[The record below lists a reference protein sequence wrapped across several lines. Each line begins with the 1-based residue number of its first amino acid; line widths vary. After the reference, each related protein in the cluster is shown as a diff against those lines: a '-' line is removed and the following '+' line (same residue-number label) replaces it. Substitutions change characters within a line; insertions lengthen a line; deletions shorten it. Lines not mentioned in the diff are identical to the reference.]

1 LQKEILRLA
10 IPNIISNLS
19 VPLLS
24 SVDAVLMGHLA
35 EPYYLGAVAVGGII
49 FNFIYWSFGFL
60 RMGTTGLIAQ
70 AYGKKDSKEILL
82 ILYRALLTALI
93 IGLIIILI
101 QSIISRISFSSI
113 NASDDVEEYAKT
125 YFYIRIY
132 AAPAVLALY
141 VFQGWFL
148 GMQNARYPLYILVFL
163 NIVNIFFNILFVK
176 YFKMNA
182 DGVAL
187 GTVFAQYF
195 GLALAVFLYFKFKI
209 KRRSNITLREIIDIA
224 SIKKFFSVN
233 FDIFIRTIALIFAF
247 SFFTAKSAEFG
258 DVVLGANTILLQLW
272 TIFAYGVDGFAF
284 AAESLIGKYKGAM
297 DYDKLKRAV
306 YSVFVWGITLGLGVT
321 VIYVVFLDKLINIF
335 TSNQQMAAVA
345 ISYAAWTIYTP
356 AVNTVCYIWDGIY
369 IGATATKAMR
379 NAMLFV
385 TLGIY
390 IPAYY
395 LTKDMLG
402 NHSLWFSLSFFM
414 FMRGVTLSV
423 MAKKYIFN
431 FNKF

>member
-1 LQKEILRLA
+1 M
-10 IPNIISNLS
+10 
-19 VPLLS
+19 
-24 SVDAVLMGHLA
+24 LMGHLA

-70 AYGKKDSKEILL
+70 AYGKKDRKEIQLV
-82 ILYRALLTALI
+82 LYRALLTALI
-93 IGLIIILI
+93 IGLMLILI
-101 QSIISRISFSSI
+101 QVLISKISFSLI
-113 NASDDVEEYAKT
+113 NASGDVERYAKT

-163 NIVNIFFNILFVK
+163 NIVNIFFNVLFVK
-176 YFKMNA
+176 YFNMNA
-182 DGVAL
+182 DGVAF

-195 GLALAVFLYFKFKI
+195 GLVLAVILYFKVKVKGESRIKI
-209 KRRSNITLREIIDIA
+209 AEILHIA
-224 SIKKFFSVN
+224 SIKNFFSVN

-297 DYDKLKRAV
+297 DYKKLKTAV
-306 YSVFVWGITLGLGVT
+306 YSVFVWGISLGLLIT
-321 VIYVVFLDKLINIF
+321 VVYVVFLEDLINIF
-335 TSNQQMAAVA
+335 TSNAEMAALAVT
-345 ISYAAWTIYTP
+345 YAAWTIYTP
-356 AVNTVCYIWDGIY
+356 AMNTVCYIWDGIY

-385 TLGIY
+385 TLAVY
-390 IPAYY
+390 LPTYY
-395 LTKDMLG
+395 LTRETLG
-402 NHSLWFSLSFFM
+402 NHGLWLSLTFFM
-414 FMRGVTLSV
+414 FMRGVTLTLLS
-423 MAKKYIFN
+423 KKYIF
-431 FNKF
+431 KFK